1 MLPVQESVINKRTRH
16 PNWPS
21 FNSPEG
27 KKIKYG
33 PDCCRQT
40 LGIYD
45 RFVQVRMGA
54 KYTQRINDYIIDSIS
69 EVYNSLV

>member
-1 MLPVQESVINKRTRH
+1 MLPVQESVINKRMRH

-33 PDCCRQT
+33 PDTCRQT
-40 LGIYD
+40 LGVFD
-45 RFVQVRMGA
+45 RFVQVRIGP
-54 KYTQRINDYIIDSIS
+54 KYTTRINDYIIDSIRD
-69 EVYNSLV
+69 VYNSLV